1 MPQTT
6 YLPLFKATYP
16 ILAPAQKPGGVTVST
31 TLAPGATPNLA
42 VGLPAAAKKQTANN
56 KSKK

>member
-6 YLPLFKATYP
+6 YLPLFLASYP
-16 ILAPAQKPGGVTVST
+16 ILAKAQKPGGVVIST
-31 TLAPGATPNLA
+31 TLAPGATPNMA
-42 VGLPAAAKKQTANN
+42 VGPVAVEKKTANN